1 MGGRDITVKADSG
14 QGTTMKNSR
23 HWREFAVALAKRLGH
38 SGVALMAFPAQI
50 APPERFAPT
59 GSLGNLVWKM

>member
-23 HWREFAVALAKRLGH
+23 HWREFAVALAKRPGH
-38 SGVALMAFPAQI
+38 SGVALMAFSPKI
-50 APPERFAPT
+50 APLERFSLRD
-59 GSLGNLVWKM
+59 GSKY